1 LLVLPIAYSQE
12 DNSTEEEDKKEEIP
26 FLITH
31 VSPSDLD
38 SIALSDYINV
48 RTTKKSICN
57 IKTEEGTFTMQK
69 LNDTNHRIQVVEIS
83 QKKGKTSFIVECY
96 NEYDGKE
103 TKRIT
108 YYLGVD
114 KPENNEENQDDN
126 KERSTLSFP
135 QAMEFINKNLP
146 LIIVLTFSIGLNLTA
161 IIILISLLKKRKNS
175 EEQTSNIQPDLNLR
189 FPFPSEGS
197 QNRDKHRFTTASKPR
212 RSTNPSNIKPRIN
225 LEPFTEFEKSAVKPK
240 EERDKE
246 EFKHLDLDKYIE
258 KKEEWLDIS
267 DILEEKKK
275 DKKEATEKKK
285 NNDNPIER
293 LEKQIYIESLK
304 GKTNLQLIA
313 EALKENYK
321 DNPNQRMVTW
331 AIDRLIKQKQINV
344 KQAGSLIN
352 QLKADKIIDDMQA
365 LQMLGELNLI

>member
-1 LLVLPIAYSQE
+1 
-12 DNSTEEEDKKEEIP
+12 
-26 FLITH
+26 
-31 VSPSDLD
+31 
-38 SIALSDYINV
+38 
-48 RTTKKSICN
+48 
-57 IKTEEGTFTMQK
+57 M
-69 LNDTNHRIQVVEIS
+69 
-83 QKKGKTSFIVECY
+83 
-96 NEYDGKE
+96 
-103 TKRIT
+103 
-108 YYLGVD
+108 
-114 KPENNEENQDDN
+114 
-126 KERSTLSFP
+126 
-135 QAMEFINKNLP
+135 
-146 LIIVLTFSIGLNLTA
+146 
-161 IIILISLLKKRKNS
+161 
-175 EEQTSNIQPDLNLR
+175 
-189 FPFPSEGS
+189 
-197 QNRDKHRFTTASKPR
+197 
-212 RSTNPSNIKPRIN
+212 KPRIN
-225 LEPFTEFEKSAVKPK
+225 LEPFTEFEKHSAKPK
-240 EERDKE
+240 EERDKG